1 MYNQKFGEITVRG
14 HSAIKYI
21 YISTT
26 QTALGVTLVGF
37 YICTG
42 VYIILNLF
50 WGGDEREVMGKRL
63 LQCTEH
69 IIKGLCQR
77 ADESK
82 KNVIRKTSVVV
93 AAAAWLVGCW

>member
-1 MYNQKFGEITVRG
+1 VQSN
-14 HSAIKYI
+14 I

-69 IIKGLCQR
+69 IIRGKYESCVKGQMKVR
-77 ADESK
+77 